1 MATPDPRRQHP
12 IQRVA
17 RHRSM
22 RAAIAGVVATAILG
36 LALAGCDATTGGV
49 VPPDASPTNT
59 TAASPAAT
67 ATLPV
72 TPTTGGYS
80 VLVYFS
86 KHPASD
92 NDVSA
97 VFPVKRVSPT
107 LGVATYAMQQLI
119 AGPTASEAASGYYT
133 ELHGALSGNSTCG
146 GADFQINLNTHID
159 PHTGVA
165 SKQNGNAVVA
175 FCKTVSLPGD
185 LSGGR
190 IKTQITK
197 TMTQFATVSSVQILN
212 KDGHC
217 FDDLSG
223 QNNC

>member
-1 MATPDPRRQHP
+1 MAGPDRDTASSTQRAHRCRGRRAAAGLVIATAVLGTALVGCDTTTGRVPSGATPT
-12 IQRVA
+12 
-17 RHRSM
+17 S
-22 RAAIAGVVATAILG
+22 
-36 LALAGCDATTGGV
+36 
-49 VPPDASPTNT
+49 SPS
-59 TAASPAAT
+59 TAATAT

-72 TPTTGGYS
+72 SPTAGGYS

-92 NDVSA
+92 NDVTA
-97 VFPVKRVSPT
+97 VFPVNRVSPT

-119 AGPTASEAASGYYT
+119 AGPSSSEGSAGYYT
-133 ELHGALSGNSTCG
+133 ELHDALSGSSTCD
-146 GADFQINLNTHID
+146 GADVQITLNTHID
-159 PHTGVA
+159 AHTGA
-165 SKQNGNAVVA
+165 SSKQNGNAVVA
-175 FCKTVSLPGD
+175 FCKAVSLPGD

-197 TMTQFATVSSVQILN
+197 TITQFGTISSVQILN